1 MERPHPA
8 SDALEN
14 RPDCAL
20 SDVETGAI
28 AVVRVVNADVADA
41 ALLRAMGLRPAAR
54 VRVFRTGEPCVV
66 QVLRTASNA
75 ETQVLTRIALSAPLA
90 RRVRVM
96 RESLA

>member
-1 MERPHPA
+1 MQRPPSV
-8 SDALEN
+8 SDTGEH

-20 SDVETGAI
+20 SDVETGVV
-28 AVVRVVNADVADA
+28 AVVRSVHAEVADA

-54 VRVFRTGEPCVV
+54 VRVFRTGEPFVV
-66 QVLRTASNA
+66 QVLRTLSNA

-96 RESLA
+96 REAQA